1 MINFDNFDAK
11 GLLAA
16 SRDAIARAY
25 RDADKKARQEEH
37 DRKLAEIFRNAVN
50 NYFDVS
56 SAVAGTVRKNAA
68 NLGLHA
74 PGMTEQIMIDNGVD
88 VTENGMP
95 LFGVIVHRRRDNTR
109 SNRELGLAIQD
120 ALDGYCYQ
128 NCIPRIYLLRMEN
141 LGENRLGLMVTVG
154 GI

>member
-1 MINFDNFDAK
+1 MFNLDTK

-50 NYFDVS
+50 DYFGVA
-56 SAVAGTVRKNAA
+56 SAVAGAVRQNAA

-74 PGMTEQIMIDNGVD
+74 PGMTEQIMVDNGAG
-88 VTENGMP
+88 VTKHMP
-95 LFGVIVHRRRDNTR
+95 PGCTLRPPV
-109 SNRELGLAIQD
+109 AIKSKQ
-120 ALDGYCYQ
+120 G
-128 NCIPRIYLLRMEN
+128 
-141 LGENRLGLMVTVG
+141 
-154 GI
+154 